1 MKYLITG
8 INGQLGYDIIREL
21 KLRGIEEKNIIGVGH
36 KEMDITDESSVHQI
50 ITQVKPDVVFHNAAY
65 TKVDLA
71 EDNYEECYKVN
82 GLGPKYIAEA
92 CKEVDAK
99 LIHIS
104 TDYVFNG
111 KKDGFYMENDIP
123 NPINVYG
130 KTKYLGEL
138 NAMKNPKTYIVRISW
153 VFGINGN
160 NFIKTMLRLSKTN
173 NKVRV
178 VDDQIG
184 SPTYTVDISKLLVDM
199 SEADKYGIYHAT
211 NEGVCSWKEL
221 AEYVFKSN
229 AIDMVVEGIPTSEYK
244 TKATRPMNSRMSKNK
259 LEENGFERLPD
270 WHDAVDRYNIELKS
284 QKILRK

>member
-21 KLRGIEEKNIIGVGH
+21 KLHGVPSQDIIGVGH
-36 KEMDITDESSVHQI
+36 KEMDITDEKSVHQI

-71 EDNYEECYKVN
+71 EDNYEECYKAN
-82 GLGPKYIAEA
+82 SLGPKYIAEA
-92 CKEVDAK
+92 CEEVDSK

-111 KKDGFYMENDIP
+111 RKDGFYVETDTP
-123 NPINVYG
+123 DPINVYG
-130 KTKYLGEL
+130 ETKYLGEL
-138 NAMKNPKTYIVRISW
+138 NAMKNPRTYVVRISW

-160 NFIKTMLRLSKTN
+160 NFIKTMLRLSEN
-173 NKVRV
+173 NKKVRV
-178 VDDQIG
+178 VNDQIG
-184 SPTYTVDISKLLVDM
+184 SPTYTVDLSRLLVDM
-199 SEADKYGIYHAT
+199 SEVDKYGIYHAT
-211 NEGVCSWKEL
+211 NEGICSWKEL

-229 AIDMVVEGIPTSEYK
+229 GIDMEVEEIKTSEYK

-259 LEENGFERLPD
+259 LEENGFERLPNLY
-270 WHDAVDRYNIELKS
+270 DAVDRYSVELKK
-284 QKILRK
+284 QKILKK

>member
-21 KLRGIEEKNIIGVGH
+21 KLHGVPSQDIIGVGH
-36 KEMDITDESSVHQI
+36 KEMDITDEKSVHQI

-71 EDNYEECYKVN
+71 EDNYEECYKAN
-82 GLGPKYIAEA
+82 SLGPKYIAEA
-92 CKEVDAK
+92 CEEVDSK

-111 KKDGFYMENDIP
+111 RKDGFYVETDTP
-123 NPINVYG
+123 DPINVYG
-130 KTKYLGEL
+130 ETKYLGEL
-138 NAMKNPKTYIVRISW
+138 NAMKNPRTYVVRISW

-160 NFIKTMLRLSKTN
+160 NFIKTMLRLSEN
-173 NKVRV
+173 NKKVRV
-178 VDDQIG
+178 VNDQIG
-184 SPTYTVDISKLLVDM
+184 SPTYTVDLSRLLVNM
-199 SEADKYGIYHAT
+199 SKVDKYGIYHAT
-211 NEGVCSWKEL
+211 NEGICSWKEL

-229 AIDMVVEGIPTSEYK
+229 GIDMEVEGIKTSEYK

-259 LEENGFERLPD
+259 LEENGFERLPNLY
-270 WHDAVDRYNIELKS
+270 DAVDRYSVELKK
-284 QKILRK
+284 QKILKK

>member
-36 KEMDITDESSVHQI
+36 KEMDITDEASVHKMI
-50 ITQVKPDVVFHNAAY
+50 SQVKPDVVFHNAAY

-71 EDNYEECYKVN
+71 EDNYEECYKAN
-82 GLGPKYIAEA
+82 SLGPKYIAEA
-92 CKEVDAK
+92 CEEVDSK

-111 KKDGFYMENDIP
+111 KKDSYYIETDTP
-123 NPINVYG
+123 DPINVYG

-138 NAMKNPKTYIVRISW
+138 NAMKNPKTYVVRISW

-160 NFIKTMLRLSKTN
+160 NFIKTMLRLSEN
-173 NKVRV
+173 NKKVRV

-184 SPTYTVDISKLLVDM
+184 SPTYTVDLSKLLVDM
-199 SEADKYGIYHAT
+199 SEVDKYGIYHAT
-211 NEGVCSWKEL
+211 NEGLCSWYEF
-221 AEYVFKSN
+221 ACEIFKQAGMNVEVTPVDSN
-229 AIDMVVEGIPTSEYK
+229 AFPA
-244 TKATRPMNSRMSKNK
+244 KAKRPSNSRMSKDMLDK
-259 LEENGFERLPD
+259 NGFDCLPT
-270 WHDAVDRYNIELKS
+270 WQDALSRYLKE
-284 QKILRK
+284 IDY

>member
-21 KLRGIEEKNIIGVGH
+21 KLRGVPSKDIIGVGH
-36 KEMDITDESSVHQI
+36 KEMDITDESSVHKI
-50 ITQVKPDVVFHNAAY
+50 ITQVKPNVVFHNAAY

-71 EDNYEECYKVN
+71 EDNYEECYKAN
-82 GLGPKYIAEA
+82 SLGPKYIAEA
-92 CKEVDAK
+92 CGEVDSK

-111 KKDGFYMENDIP
+111 RKDGFYVETDTP
-123 NPINVYG
+123 DPINVYG
-130 KTKYLGEL
+130 ETKYLGEL
-138 NAMKNPKTYIVRISW
+138 NAMKNPRTYVVRISW

-160 NFIKTMLRLSKTN
+160 NFIKTMLRLSEN
-173 NKVRV
+173 NKKVRV
-178 VDDQIG
+178 VNDQIG
-184 SPTYTVDISKLLVDM
+184 SPTYTVDLSRLLVNM
-199 SEADKYGIYHAT
+199 SKVDKYGIYHAT
-211 NEGVCSWKEL
+211 NEGICSWKEL

-229 AIDMVVEGIPTSEYK
+229 GIDMEVEGIKTSEYK

-270 WHDAVDRYNIELKS
+270 LHDAVDRYSVELKK
-284 QKILRK
+284 QKILKK

>member
-21 KLRGIEEKNIIGVGH
+21 KLRGVPSKDIIGVGH
-36 KEMDITDESSVHQI
+36 KEMDITDEKSVHQI

-71 EDNYEECYKVN
+71 EDNYEECYKAN
-82 GLGPKYIAEA
+82 SLGPKYIAEA
-92 CKEVDAK
+92 CGEVDSK

-111 KKDGFYMENDIP
+111 RKDGFYVETDTP
-123 NPINVYG
+123 DPINVYG
-130 KTKYLGEL
+130 ETKYLGEL
-138 NAMKNPKTYIVRISW
+138 NAMKNPRTYVVRISW

-160 NFIKTMLRLSKTN
+160 NFIKTMLRLSEN
-173 NKVRV
+173 NKKVRV
-178 VDDQIG
+178 VNDQIG
-184 SPTYTVDISKLLVDM
+184 SPTYTVDLSRLLVNM
-199 SEADKYGIYHAT
+199 SKVDKYGIYHAT
-211 NEGVCSWKEL
+211 NEGICSWKEL

-229 AIDMVVEGIPTSEYK
+229 GIDMEVEGIKTSEYK

-270 WHDAVDRYNIELKS
+270 LHDAVDRYSMELIK
-284 QKILRK
+284 QKILKK